1 VLWGG
6 HVSYACAAPGTG
18 HCNGYCAERLKMA
31 GGVIAAPWISDSA
44 RSCAAGSRNWRR
56 WRSRCRDFRLA
67 ISQRCLSPRAAT
79 QKMEPQII
87 QPADQRN
94 PPPEGS
100 YFGRNGQN

>member
-1 VLWGG
+1 M
-6 HVSYACAAPGTG
+6 
-18 HCNGYCAERLKMA
+18 AE
-31 GGVIAAPWISDSA
+31 GVIAAHGSPNYA
-44 RSCAAGSRNWRR
+44 RSWRPNRGTGGAGGRDVA
-56 WRSRCRDFRLA
+56 DFRHA

-87 QPADQRN
+87 QPADHRN